1 MSIVMI
7 CRQMVGMI
15 NIVLGNNCLNRES
28 VSRAICALDARRVG
42 F

>member
-1 MSIVMI
+1 MTIVVM
-7 CRQMVGMI
+7 QMVGMI
-15 NIVLGNNCLNRES
+15 NIVSGNNCLNRES